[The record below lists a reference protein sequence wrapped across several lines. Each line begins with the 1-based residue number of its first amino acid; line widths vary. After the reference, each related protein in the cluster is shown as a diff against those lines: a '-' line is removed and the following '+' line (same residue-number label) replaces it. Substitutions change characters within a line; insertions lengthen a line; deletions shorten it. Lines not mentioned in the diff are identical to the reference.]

1 MTKAPE
7 ELAYD
12 RRLLRSGLLAGD
24 DSWVARCA
32 DALIQD
38 ASRITAL
45 SESLESPR
53 SPVHRALGEG
63 GGLSWAQPETD
74 RNQRDDEVTPEQATA
89 QMVATLAAVLH
100 PTEPRTDE
108 EISRAVTDAMAH
120 CRRSGL
126 QSVGGRVLSAERLD
140 SVTEPLARVLD
151 EVTTQARIENGLSSR
166 GFLTLLSLELCGLR
180 PETRTTTRVPV
191 LFRSTADER
200 AGTAGTLTLSLLA
213 GGPRGIH
220 PDPSQM
226 AFLQADSA
234 VAQSIDAAWAAWD
247 LDTSD
252 DCVTWSVTDGHGHPI
267 LALSGESMA
276 AAFAVALDDLR
287 PGRGILGVP
296 LPRKLRLR
304 KLDRNCAVT
313 AGLSGQSLTPVSGY
327 KAKLQAARDMDLRV
341 VVADGALKDA
351 RSFAPADYADKVQGA
366 QDLQEAIK
374 ATRSRFN
381 RVVVGLA
388 AAVVALVVGGTGGAV
403 AWADQAREDFE
414 ARTASEMAARAISLA
429 NGNPR
434 LAALTALTADHL
446 NSTPTTQ
453 EAMRVTMENNRF
465 VSATRQVSDSPIIH
479 IAPLGD
485 AVLTAAEGESVV
497 RFWSRTGLEPAGESE
512 VGGPVLGLGGAGYP
526 DTGLAAALTSN
537 ELILF
542 QARSASAPVEVA
554 RFNAPFADS
563 SSRVMGP
570 FVSENTNTVW
580 AVDESFRGLYWR
592 PGMDKPAQ
600 FDLADI
606 EEGADLIDGKAVA
619 ATTFDNLPYPTS
631 PSEASVEQGQAV
643 IATDNGKLLELH
655 VELPTTDDTTRFRLE
670 RASYTPIEGV
680 IQTVINAGDTG
691 ILVGT
696 SDGITQRNLRSDGI
710 DLGGAIREPVL
721 GLAQLDG
728 IVAVTPSGLRHIEA
742 RTDTRMNNV
751 GSSPTRTS
759 QIQSMAVTVEG
770 ALLVGSGDGRIS
782 VVDPEGSLT
791 ELKPRFGAMDV
802 GFTPTGELAYAS
814 VQGKG
819 SVNFRS
825 VTVETLSLDEERAIE
840 RSRHELVVRQRES
853 PMETFSVPR
862 EVHRQVF
869 SVDATESWAVAAGY
883 ERDGEEKASVWLWS
897 RDADVED
904 NGATPRALLPMS
916 PGQLNPDIAAEVA
929 ITPDGSRVTAL
940 LPSRRELTSWEP
952 STGEVLWSVEIP
964 VNSLDGPY
972 LWPTISFDRDRHTA
986 LLHSNDE
993 NGQVTLLVDLNT
1005 GEFTPAPWAEKYV
1018 STSISPDGTTIAAI
1032 ENGSVTILSL
1042 SGQVL
1047 AGPQSVGGEITGMAW
1062 QPDGETLSLITGGGS
1077 EIVFLDKDDLKAA
1090 APPWQIT
1097 GLEGNSFAREPAWSP
1112 NGEFLAF
1119 STSEPTADGP
1129 WRTGQLRVFAASML
1143 DPHRALCQV
1152 AGSDWTDA
1160 EWKEHVKA
1168 SVKRAEVC

>member
-12 RRLLRSGLLAGD
+12 RRLLRSRLLAGD
-24 DSWVARCA
+24 DSWLARCA
-32 DALIQD
+32 DALTQD
-38 ASRITAL
+38 ASPIAAL
-45 SESLESPR
+45 SDSLENPR
-53 SPVHRALGEG
+53 SSVHRALGEG
-63 GGLSWAQPETD
+63 GGLSWARPEPD
-74 RNQRDDEVTPEQATA
+74 RKPLADEVTPEQATA

-100 PTEPRTDE
+100 PTTPRTDE
-108 EISRAVTDAMAH
+108 EITRAVTDAMAH

-126 QSVGGRVLSAERLD
+126 QSVGGRVLSAEPLGA
-140 SVTEPLARVLD
+140 VTEPLARVLD
-151 EVTTQARIENGLSSR
+151 EVTTQARTESGLSSR
-166 GFLTLLSLELCGLR
+166 GFLTLLALELCGLR
-180 PETRTTTRVPV
+180 PETTTTSRVPV
-191 LFRSTADER
+191 LFRSTASER
-200 AGTAGTLTLSLLA
+200 SGTAGTLTLSLRA

-234 VAQSIDAAWAAWD
+234 VAESIDAAWAAWD
-247 LDTSD
+247 LDSSD
-252 DCVTWSVTDGHGHPI
+252 DCVTWSVTGGHGRPI
-267 LALSGESMA
+267 LALRGESMA

-287 PGRGILGVP
+287 PGRGI
-296 LPRKLRLR
+296 RRHLRLR
-304 KLDRNCAVT
+304 SLDRNCAVT
-313 AGLSGQSLTPVSGY
+313 AGLSGQSLTPVTGY
-327 KAKLQAARDMDLRV
+327 EAKLQAARDMDLRV
-341 VVADGALKDA
+341 VVADGALENA
-351 RSFAPADYADKVQGA
+351 RSTAPADYADKVQGA
-366 QDLQEAIK
+366 QNLQEAIK
-374 ATRSRFN
+374 ATRSRLN
-381 RVVVGLA
+381 RAVAGLT
-388 AAVVALVVGGTGGAV
+388 AAVVALVIGGTGGAV
-403 AWADQAREDFE
+403 AWANQARADFE

-429 NGNPR
+429 NSNPR
-434 LAALTALTADHL
+434 IAALTALTADHL

-465 VSATRQVSDSPIIH
+465 VSATRQISDSPIIH

-485 AVLTAAEGESVV
+485 AVLTAAAGESVV
-497 RFWSRTGLEPAGESE
+497 RFWSRPDLEPAGESE

-554 RFNAPFADS
+554 RFDAPFADS
-563 SSRVMGP
+563 SSRIMGP
-570 FVSENTNTVW
+570 FVSEETNAVW

-643 IATDNGKLLELH
+643 IATDNGRLLELH
-655 VELPTTDDTTRFRLE
+655 VELPTTDDTPQFRLE

-680 IQTVINAGDTG
+680 IQTVINAGNTG

-728 IVAVTPSGLRHIEA
+728 IVAVTPTGLRHIAA
-742 RTDTRMNNV
+742 RLDTKMNNV
-751 GSSPTRTS
+751 GSSPSRTS
-759 QIQSMAVTVEG
+759 QIQSMAVTVEN
-770 ALLVGSGDGRIS
+770 ALLVGGGDGRIS

-791 ELKPRFGAMDV
+791 ELNPRFGAMDAR
-802 GFTPTGELAYAS
+802 FTPAGELVYAGVRERSS
-814 VQGKG
+814 VA
-819 SVNFRS
+819 FRS
-825 VTVETLSLDEERAIE
+825 VTVETLSLEDELEIE
-840 RSRHELVVRQRES
+840 RSQHELVVRQRES
-853 PMETFSVPR
+853 PVETFSVPR
-862 EVHRQVF
+862 ELHRQVF
-869 SVDATESWAVAAGY
+869 SVDATESWVVAAGH
-883 ERDGEEKASVWLWS
+883 EDAGKSEASVWLWP
-897 RDADVED
+897 RKGGDEDAFE
-904 NGATPRALLPMS
+904 NPRTLLPTS
-916 PGQLNPDIAAEVA
+916 PAQLYPDIAAEVA

-964 VNSLDGPY
+964 VHSLDGPY
-972 LWPTISFDRDRHTA
+972 QWPTTTFDHDRGTA

-1005 GEFTPAPWAEKYV
+1005 GELTPAPWAQEYG
-1018 STSISPDGTTIAAI
+1018 STWLSPDGTTVAAI
-1032 ENGSVTILSL
+1032 GNQSVTILSL

-1047 AGPQSVGGEITGMAW
+1047 AGPQPVGTDITGAAW
-1062 QPDGETLSLITGGGS
+1062 QADGEVLSLITGGGS
-1077 EIVFLDKDDLKAA
+1077 EIFFLDKDTLEAS

-1097 GLEGNSFAREPAWSP
+1097 GLEGNSLARAPVWSP

-1119 STSEPTADGP
+1119 ATVEPTADGP
-1129 WRTGQLRVFAASML
+1129 WRTGELRVFAASML

-1160 EWKEHVKA
+1160 EWREHVEA
-1168 SVKRAEVC
+1168 SVKRVEVC